1 MKFVKKLLGL
11 LLIAVLDALLVA
23 VMLFVFLF
31 IGLTNGWQQRADGSQ
46 QVAEYADELIAK
58 LSAAEK

>member
-31 IGLTNGWQQRADGSQ
+31 IELTNDWQRNADNSRQ
-46 QVAEYADELIAK
+46 IAEYADELIAE
-58 LSAAEK
+58 LSASEK

>member
-1 MKFVKKLLGL
+1 MKFVKRLLAL
-11 LLIAVLDALLVA
+11 LLIVVLDALLIA
-23 VMLFVFLF
+23 VMLFVFGF
-31 IGLTNGWQQRADGSQ
+31 IGLINGWQQRADGSQ

>member
-11 LLIAVLDALLVA
+11 LLIVVLDALLIA
-23 VMLFVFLF
+23 VMLFVFGF